1 MSFVKASLSAYN
13 FYIEKR
19 KLDVLLKIAF
29 QKIKLENGKI
39 IISFT

>member
-13 FYIEKR
+13 FDMAKR
-19 KLDVLLKIAF
+19 KLDVLLKITF
-29 QKIKLENGKI
+29 KKIKLENGKI